1 EVNDS
6 TIAGNR
12 AVSIDN
18 GPSSGGGISA
28 AGPVTLVRSTV
39 SDNAVGPSAMSLLGT
54 PGIAGGLA
62 VENATLVNST
72 ISGNPGGG
80 IVAGGTL
87 ELSNA
92 TITENVGSGVIAGSL
107 VLRNT
112 IVAGNSPAD
121 CVVASTTGDAY
132 NIDGDGSCGLSGT
145 DQPAVAPLL
154 GPLADNGGPTFTHAL
169 LPDSPASGTG
179 SPSAPGRGGTACGAT
194 DQRGITR
201 PVGARCDVG
210 AFEGADPTIT
220 FTPCSPEPHPDC
232 QPALGGRSKVALES
246 VAADHGKDKLSWSW
260 VGSAPVP
267 IDDFADPAGGAT

>member
-1 EVNDS
+1 SATIANSTIRDNAAGNTLDNSKAQAGGVGGGIRALGPLEVNDS

-12 AVSIDN
+12 AVSIDH

-28 AGPVTLVRSTV
+28 AGPVALVRRPV
-39 SDNAVGPSAMSLLGT
+39 RDDAVGPSAMSLLGT

-132 NIDGDGSCGLSGT
+132 TT
-145 DQPAVAPLL
+145 D
-154 GPLADNGGPTFTHAL
+154 
-169 LPDSPASGTG
+169 
-179 SPSAPGRGGTACGAT
+179 R
-194 DQRGITR
+194 R
-201 PVGARCDVG
+201 
-210 AFEGADPTIT
+210 
-220 FTPCSPEPHPDC
+220 
-232 QPALGGRSKVALES
+232 
-246 VAADHGKDKLSWSW
+246 
-260 VGSAPVP
+260 
-267 IDDFADPAGGAT
+267 